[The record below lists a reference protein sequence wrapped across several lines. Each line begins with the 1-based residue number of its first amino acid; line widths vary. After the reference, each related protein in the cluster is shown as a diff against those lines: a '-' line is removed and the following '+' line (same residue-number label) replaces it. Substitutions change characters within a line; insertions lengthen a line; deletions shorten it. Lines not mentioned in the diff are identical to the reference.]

1 MIIGNQVSSQL
12 DNTNKGDSHFLRTL
26 NTVIATPRQ
35 FNQIYI
41 VTYKHTQLTQA
52 SFLQKNQM
60 LQNDFVI
67 SVTLR

>member
-35 FNQIYI
+35 YDIETTC
-41 VTYKHTQLTQA
+41 VVRTKVGLTQSKIA
-52 SFLQKNQM
+52 ALDY
-60 LQNDFVI
+60 LVLD
-67 SVTLR
+67 